1 MLFRSNPVALVFN
14 DDNYYLVCYNDKYN
28 NLSNYRVDRMERV
41 DVESADIT
49 ESDCTKNFNLAD
61 YREQA
66 FKMYTG
72 MLHEVVMQFDASLID
87 VIHDKF
93 GEETKMIKQENGL
106 FITNVKVQ
114 ASPVFY
120 GWCLVLNNKLRILA
134 PQEVIDEYCVMLKNS
149 LMLYRQVED
158 R

>member
-1 MLFRSNPVALVFN
+1 MLFRS

-41 DVESADIT
+41 NVELSDIT
-49 ESDCTKNFNLAD
+49 ESDCTKDFSLAD

-72 MLHEVVMQFDASLID
+72 SLHDVVMQFDTSLID

-93 GEETKMIKQENGL
+93 GEDTKMIKQENGN
-106 FITNVKVQ
+106 FITTVRVQ

-120 GWCLVLNNKLRILA
+120 GWCLVLNSKLRILA
-134 PQEVIDEYCVMLKNS
+134 PQELIDEYCVLLKNS
-149 LMLYRQVED
+149 MNQYRQI
-158 R
+158 